1 MKDESIIELY
11 WERLEAAIEESERA
25 YGRYCRAV
33 AYGILRDM
41 SDAEEAVNDTWLKA
55 WNAMPPERPQS
66 LKGFFGRITR
76 QLSLNRLEKK
86 MAGKRGGGEM
96 ALALDEL
103 AECIADRDNG
113 EDFADQIALRDALNS
128 FLRKLSPEARTV
140 FIRRYWHVQSIDEIA
155 KACGM
160 SVSKVKSM
168 LMRTRNRLKKALTE
182 EGFFG

>member
-1 MKDESIIELY
+1 MDDEAILALY
-11 WERLEAAIEESERA
+11 RQRQSSAITETDA
-25 YGRYCRAV
+25 KYGRLCFSV
-33 AYGILRDM
+33 ANNILNNRED
-41 SDAEEAVNDTWLKA
+41 SEECVNDTWLHA
-55 WNAMPPERPQS
+55 WNAIPPEWPKKLSAWLSRV
-66 LKGFFGRITR
+66 TR
-76 QLSLNRLEKK
+76 NLAVSRFRAEH
-86 MAGKRGGGEM
+86 AAKRGGDE
-96 ALALDEL
+96 LPLILDEL